1 MRRLMTVLDL
11 TSDEILFLGGKLDEG
26 GNDYPVKSVGIDSIA
41 VKSWEETALA
51 VQGIIEVSQWSKA
64 SPVDGGRAPRASLG

>member
-1 MRRLMTVLDL
+1 MTVLDL

-41 VKSWEETALA
+41 VKGWQETALA

-64 SPVDGGRAPRASLG
+64 SPDDDRKTL

>member
-1 MRRLMTVLDL
+1 MRKLMTVLDL
-11 TSDEILFLGGKLDEG
+11 TSDEILFLGDKLDEG

-51 VQGIIEVSQWSKA
+51 SR
-64 SPVDGGRAPRASLG
+64 P